1 MGRPVLVSLVVLAA
15 CASGGMPRGSHGAR
29 FIPSAALRDAVTYV
43 QGCGT
48 GWMVTDQ
55 FVVTN
60 RHVAECV
67 KYHYNGRAQVIFSSG
82 FHVMGEIFSEAE
94 GKYVDLAI
102 IRLGY
107 RVNIRALQ
115 LARGGEQVRRDDLVL
130 SIGNPA
136 PSRWVPTSY
145 RVVAQ
150 PRELPGGL
158 DGIIVMEGFAIHGD
172 SGSPVVTLDGRV
184 VGVLFARSRGH
195 AFAIPIRPY
204 LTELLQDLP
213 RPSSQ
218 FSNKNELYTFW

>member
-1 MGRPVLVSLVVLAA
+1 MVWLVLASG
-15 CASGGMPRGSHGAR
+15 CASAVRSQSSSSH
-29 FIPSAALRDAVTYV
+29 FIPSATLRDAVTYV

-82 FHVMGEIFSEAE
+82 FHVMGEIYSEAD

-102 IRLGY
+102 IRLAW
-107 RVNIRALQ
+107 RVKIKALQ
-115 LARGGEQVRRDDLVL
+115 VARRDEHLRNEDLVL

-158 DGIIVMEGFAIHGD
+158 DGVIVMEGYAIHGD
-172 SGSPVVTLDGRV
+172 SGSPVVTLDGKV

-195 AFAIPIRPY
+195 AYAIPVRPY

-218 FSNKNELYTFW
+218 FSNNSDYYTFW